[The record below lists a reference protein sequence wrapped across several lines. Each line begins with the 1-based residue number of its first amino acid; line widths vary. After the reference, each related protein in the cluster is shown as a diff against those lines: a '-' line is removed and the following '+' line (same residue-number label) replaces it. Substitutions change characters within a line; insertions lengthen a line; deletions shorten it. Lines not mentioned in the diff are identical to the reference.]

1 MKTIKY
7 IVAIFLFSSVLIS
20 CEKEFLEVLPRGQV
34 IAKTTADFRKLLDY
48 VDNSRYSYSL
58 SLTMSFVD
66 LLTDNVYFDSTKW
79 NTYSTTLEHI
89 KNLYVFKNTIWTYE
103 APTFTNEVNW
113 NNQYYIV
120 SLCSSILSEI
130 VKATDNL
137 TLQKQLIAETK
148 VHRAYAYLLL
158 VNLYAPH
165 YSEAN
170 AANTKGVPIINSPAS
185 LPPLVRSSVKD
196 VYSLIVSELESAIPD
211 LPDDV
216 NQFKH
221 RPAKVSAYAILART
235 YLYMGNYAKAYEYA
249 NKALLIRSY
258 LYDYNTIYTGTVDFY
273 SNLVG
278 VSRNTDEETLLW
290 KAYAKNANTTT
301 TNTYNIL
308 DTMTFN
314 KLYPDFTRNPDGT
327 YVTKDLRRTL
337 KFNVIALNR
346 KITSKTAT
354 YVFDFYNYRY
364 KTDGST
370 GGSACHVPIQTAE
383 MYLTRAECNARDGKL
398 QEALNDVN
406 AICMKRYK
414 TGTFTALTPTDFQNN
429 KDKVLERVLLERRR
443 ELYGRDLRLFD
454 LKRLNESFSHYLG
467 SLKIQV
473 PANDPRMVWPIF
485 KPYIDMNSELEQNDR
500 SVTGVK
506 YFNNLGVEVP
516 ITDN

>member
-7 IVAIFLFSSVLIS
+7 IVAIFFFSSVLIS

-79 NTYSTTLEHI
+79 NTYSTTTEHI

-278 VSRNTDEETLLW
+278 LSRNTDEETLLW

-327 YVTKDLRRTL
+327 YGTKDLRRTL
-337 KFNVIALNR
+337 KFNVIA
-346 KITSKTAT
+346 
-354 YVFDFYNYRY
+354 
-364 KTDGST
+364 ST
-370 GGSACHVPIQTAE
+370 GRSPAKLPPMYSISTTTDTKPMVLPVVRHV
-383 MYLTRAECNARDGKL
+383 
-398 QEALNDVN
+398 
-406 AICMKRYK
+406 
-414 TGTFTALTPTDFQNN
+414 TFQS
-429 KDKVLERVLLERRR
+429 RQQRC
-443 ELYGRDLRLFD
+443 
-454 LKRLNESFSHYLG
+454 
-467 SLKIQV
+467 I
-473 PANDPRMVWPIF
+473 
-485 KPYIDMNSELEQNDR
+485 
-500 SVTGVK
+500 
-506 YFNNLGVEVP
+506 
-516 ITDN
+516 